1 MCIRDRITTGRVD
14 ILQGNIHYL
23 SNVFNVSEGYAI
35 WGGASES
42 LLPVVHLK
50 ANSKVSN
57 YKIAMKLNGVPGDFK
72 FELSSE
78 PILNDSQI
86 VMLLTTNTD
95 LLGKNEEGLQNALF
109 NAGLQMVFNSSGVQT
124 YVKELVGLDYI
135 NITSSLMDG
144 YEGVAAQHNNYY
156 LSLIHI

>member
-1 MCIRDRITTGRVD
+1 
-14 ILQGNIHYL
+14 
-23 SNVFNVSEGYAI
+23 
-35 WGGASES
+35 
-42 LLPVVHLK
+42 
-50 ANSKVSN
+50 
-57 YKIAMKLNGVPGDFK
+57 MKLNGVPGDFK